1 VSKTIR
7 IVVSAVLLGW
17 VAWHTDWAKVGQ
29 AFAHLDAVPWLAA
42 LGVLL
47 GTQLVS
53 ALRWQ
58 ILARALGFERPLRQ
72 LMGIYFIGMYFNL
85 LLPTSVGGDVVR
97 AWYLD
102 GGSRR
107 RLAAFASV
115 FLDRVSGLLVLLG
128 MACVAL
134 VLSPLELPVWVSLFV
149 WGSAAAALLGLAA
162 LPLLAGY
169 GTKGASR
176 RARLAEALVAIRSPR
191 VLLGTTLMSL
201 WIQGANV
208 VIVWLVGQ
216 AIAAPVSFDYYWIM
230 VPMVSLLTML
240 PVSINGIGV
249 RDWGTALFLAPLH
262 VGQGTALPLAMLWFA
277 VSAAASLAGGFVY
290 LFGRF
295 PRPVAPAAMSDEV
308 EVEHGSVRGDSDQG
322 RAGQHRAAA

>member
-1 VSKTIR
+1 MSKTLR
-7 IVVSAVLLGW
+7 IGISAVLLGW
-17 VAWHTDWAKVGQ
+17 VAWHTDWDKVGA
-29 AFAHLDAVPWLAA
+29 AFARLQVGLWLAA
-42 LGVLL
+42 LGLL
-47 GTQLVS
+47 LVTQVVS
-53 ALRWQ
+53 AVRWQ
-58 ILARALGFERPLRQ
+58 ILARALGFERPLLQ
-72 LMGIYFIGMYFNL
+72 LTGIYFIGMYFNL

-115 FLDRVSGLLVLLG
+115 FLDRVSGLVVLLG

-134 VLSPLELPVWVSLFV
+134 LISPLELPAWVSLFV
-149 WGSAAAALLGLAA
+149 WGSAGAALLGLAA
-162 LPLLAGY
+162 VPLLAGY
-169 GTKGASR
+169 GAKGASR
-176 RARLAEALVAIRSPR
+176 RARLGAALTAIRSPR
-191 VLLGTTLMSL
+191 VLVGTTLMSL
-201 WIQGANV
+201 WVQGANV
-208 VIVWLVGQ
+208 AIVWLVGL
-216 AIAAPVSFDYYWIM
+216 AIGAPVAFDYYWIM

-277 VSAAASLAGGFVY
+277 VYAVASLTGGLVY

-295 PRPVAPAAMSDEV
+295 PRPVSSAEMAEEAAVSGQVATVSGPLTAVSD
-308 EVEHGSVRGDSDQG
+308 RQ
-322 RAGQHRAAA
+322 AA